1 MQLHRCIGR
10 SIKSNLK
17 LKSATQNDACMQYNK
32 NMKKILLLTAFVL
45 ITVNTTFALDVA
57 QRITYSNG
65 TMVLLCDN
73 NGKIDYCSEQD
84 RQNSIK
90 ALNNPNVT
98 VIEQITLKQES
109 DNGFNQKCYKTQ
121 KKIQAGASLTNAM
134 LDSARAITNMI
145 GVSW

>member
-1 MQLHRCIGR
+1 ME
-10 SIKSNLK
+10 
-17 LKSATQNDACMQYNK
+17 
-32 NMKKILLLTAFVL
+32 KKILIIALML
-45 ITVNTTFALDVA
+45 IVTNSVFAIDVA

-98 VIEQITLKQES
+98 VIEQITLKQQADS
-109 DNGFNQKCYKTQ
+109 GFNQKCYKTQ
-121 KKIQAGASLTNAM
+121 KKIQSGANLTNAI

>member
-1 MQLHRCIGR
+1 MP
-10 SIKSNLK
+10 
-17 LKSATQNDACMQYNK
+17 YNK
-32 NMKKILLLTAFVL
+32 NMKKIFLLTAFVL
-45 ITVNTTFALDVA
+45 ITVNIAFALDVA
-57 QRITYSNG
+57 QRIIYSNG
-65 TMVLLCDN
+65 TMVLLCDY